1 MSAPVSAIPVS
12 ATSVPTAK
20 PEFEFLCCIARPR
33 PTLDR
38 ARALL
43 AAGLDFDELL
53 RLAAQHAIRPLLL
66 KGFAA
71 LDWQDVPAAA
81 RRSLEGFA
89 HGHLMRSLSFAEE
102 ICRVSQALHAA
113 GIPFAAFKGVVLA
126 AALYGDPAGREYLD
140 IDIVV
145 PADRVRAA
153 EDTLA
158 TLGYHGHQGDRAF
171 RHTFLSY
178 LRQFALVSQDDRFAI
193 DLHWGF
199 SGAYVP
205 FPLAPEDIW
214 NDLAAL
220 EFGGRPV
227 PVLSDADLALL
238 LAGHG
243 TKEQWRT
250 LGWIEDF
257 ALLIERRTALDWV
270 AIHRRAEA
278 RGCGG
283 SVTLGALLAR
293 DLLGAELPP
302 ALASLAAADKRSAR
316 RAASLIA
323 RLELGLPEPESL
335 PNFSDLDLC
344 DRQLDRVKAVLELA
358 FTPTTGDYS
367 AMPLPP
373 ALWSLYRL
381 TRPFRLAA
389 KAARLR

>member
-1 MSAPVSAIPVS
+1 MSAHTRALR
-12 ATSVPTAK
+12 
-20 PEFEFLCCIARPR
+20 PEFEFLTLVARPQ
-33 PTLDR
+33 LSLER
-38 ARALL
+38 ARAVL
-43 AAGLDFDELL
+43 AAGLDFDELI
-53 RLAAQHAIRPLLL
+53 RLAAQHAVRPQLL
-66 KGFAA
+66 KA
-71 LDWQDVPAAA
+71 LGSLGWQDVPAPV
-81 RRSLEGFA
+81 RESLERFA
-89 HGHLMRSLSFAEE
+89 QAHRLRSLSFAEE
-102 ICRVSQALHAA
+102 LCRVSRALNEAD
-113 GIPFAAFKGVVLA
+113 IPFATFKGVVLA
-126 AALYGDPAGREYLD
+126 STLYGDPAGREYLD

-145 PADRVRAA
+145 PADRVQAA

-158 TLGYHGHQGDRAF
+158 ALGYHGHQGDRAF
-171 RHTFLSY
+171 RHTFLAY
-178 LRQFALVSQDDRFAI
+178 LRQFALVSEDDRFAI

-214 NDLAAL
+214 NDLASL

-257 ALLIERRTALDWV
+257 ALLIERRPGLDWA

-283 SVTLGALLAR
+283 SVILGALLAR
-293 DLLGAELPP
+293 DLLGIDLPA
-302 ALASLAAADKRSAR
+302 ALASRVAADQRSAR
-316 RAASLIA
+316 RATALVA

-344 DRQLDRVKAVLELA
+344 DRQFDRVKAVLELA
-358 FTPTTGDYS
+358 FTPTAGDYS

-373 ALWSLYRL
+373 ALWGLYRL

-389 KAARLR
+389 KAVRIV

>member
-1 MSAPVSAIPVS
+1 MSAHVSALR
-12 ATSVPTAK
+12 
-20 PEFEFLCCIARPR
+20 PEFEFLCCIARPQR
-33 PTLDR
+33 SLDR

-43 AAGLDFDELL
+43 VADLDFDELT
-53 RLAAQHAIRPLLL
+53 RLAAQHAVRPLLL
-66 KGFAA
+66 KAFAS
-71 LDWQDVPAAA
+71 LGWQNVPAPV
-81 RRSLEGFA
+81 RESLERFA
-89 HGHLMRSLSFAEE
+89 RAHRMRSLSFAEE
-102 ICRVSQALHAA
+102 LCRISQALQEA
-113 GIPFAAFKGVVLA
+113 GTPFAAFKGVVLA
-126 AALYGDPAGREYLD
+126 SSLYGDPAGREYLD

-145 PADRVRAA
+145 PPDRVQAA
-153 EDTLA
+153 EDALA
-158 TLGYHGHQGDRAF
+158 RLGYHGHQGDRAF

-178 LRQFALVSQDDRFAI
+178 LRQFALVSADDRFAI

-205 FPLAPEDIW
+205 FPLAPDDIW
-214 NDLAAL
+214 NDLASF
-220 EFGGRPV
+220 EFGGRAV

-257 ALLIERRTALDWV
+257 ALLIERRTGLDWA
-270 AIHRRAEA
+270 AIHRRAEM

-283 SVTLGALLAR
+283 SVTLGAVLAR
-293 DLLGAELPP
+293 DLLGIDLPA

-316 RAASLIA
+316 RAATLIS
-323 RLELGLPEPESL
+323 RLRLGLPEPESL

-344 DRQLDRVKAVLELA
+344 DRQVDRVKAVLELA
-358 FTPTTGDYS
+358 FTPTAGDYS

-373 ALWSLYRL
+373 ALWGLYRL

-389 KAARLR
+389 KAARLV

>member
-1 MSAPVSAIPVS
+1 MPALLSAAAGS
-12 ATSVPTAK
+12 TAK
-20 PEFEFLCCIARPR
+20 LEFEFLRCIARPR
-33 PTLDR
+33 PSLDR
-38 ARALL
+38 ARSLL
-43 AAGLDFDELL
+43 AAGVDVDELL

-66 KGFAA
+66 KAFAS
-71 LDWQDVPAAA
+71 LDWQDVPASA
-81 RRSLEGFA
+81 RLSLERFA
-89 HGHLMRSLSFAEE
+89 QAHRMRSLSFAEE
-102 ICRVSQALHAA
+102 LCRVTRALHEA

-126 AALYGDPAGREYLD
+126 SALYGDPAGREYLD

-145 PADRVRAA
+145 PADRVQAA

-158 TLGYHGHQGDRAF
+158 ALGYRGHQGDRAF

-178 LRQFALVSQDDRFAI
+178 LRQFALVSEDDRFAI

-214 NDLAAL
+214 NNLAVI
-220 EFGGRPV
+220 EFGGRPI
-227 PVLSDADLALL
+227 PVLSDADIALL

-257 ALLIERRTALDWV
+257 ALLIDRRPGLDWA

-283 SVTLGALLAR
+283 SVTLGAFLVR
-293 DLLGAELPP
+293 DLFGIDLPP
-302 ALASLAAADKRSAR
+302 VLASLAVADKCSAR
-316 RAASLIA
+316 KAAALIS

-344 DRQLDRVKAVLELA
+344 DRQLDRVKAVLGLA
-358 FTPTTGDYS
+358 FTPTAGDFS

-373 ALWSLYRL
+373 ALWGLYRL

-389 KAARLR
+389 KAVRRM

>member
-1 MSAPVSAIPVS
+1 MSAHPPALR
-12 ATSVPTAK
+12 
-20 PEFEFLCCIARPR
+20 PEFEFLCCIARPLR
-33 PTLDR
+33 SLDR

-43 AAGLDFDELL
+43 AAGLDFDDLA
-53 RLAAQHAIRPLLL
+53 RLAAQHAVRPLLL
-66 KGFAA
+66 KAFAS
-71 LDWQDVPAAA
+71 LDWLDVPAPA
-81 RRSLEGFA
+81 RESLERFA
-89 HGHLMRSLSFAEE
+89 HVHRMRSLSFAEE
-102 ICRVSQALHAA
+102 LCRVSRALQGA
-113 GIPFAAFKGVVLA
+113 GVRFAAFKGVVLA
-126 AALYGDPAGREYLD
+126 TALYGDPAGREYLD

-145 PADRVRAA
+145 PADRVQAA

-158 TLGYHGHQGDRAF
+158 TLGYHGHQGDRTF

-178 LRQFALVSQDDRFAI
+178 LRQFALVSDDDRFAI

-205 FPLAPEDIW
+205 FPLAPEEIW
-214 NDLAAL
+214 NNLVSL

-227 PVLSDADLALL
+227 PVLSDPDLALL

-257 ALLIERRTALDWV
+257 ALLIERRRGLDWD

-293 DLLGAELPP
+293 DLLGIDLPP
-302 ALASLAAADKRSAR
+302 ALASLAAADKRGAR
-316 RAASLIA
+316 KAAALIA
-323 RLELGLPEPESL
+323 RMSLGLPEPESL

-344 DRQLDRVKAVLELA
+344 DRQLDRVKAMLGLA
-358 FTPTTGDYS
+358 FTPTAGDYT

-373 ALWSLYRL
+373 ALWGLYRL

-389 KAARLR
+389 KAARLV

>member
-1 MSAPVSAIPVS
+1 MSAHTPAPR
-12 ATSVPTAK
+12 
-20 PEFEFLCCIARPR
+20 PEFEFLALVARPQ
-33 PTLDR
+33 PSLER

-43 AAGLDFDELL
+43 AAGFDFDELI
-53 RLAAQHAIRPLLL
+53 RLAAQHAVRPQLL
-66 KGFAA
+66 KA
-71 LDWQDVPAAA
+71 LASLGWQDVPAAA
-81 RRSLEGFA
+81 RQSLERFA
-89 HGHLMRSLSFAEE
+89 HAHLMRSLSFAEE
-102 ICRVSQALHAA
+102 LCRVSRALQQA

-126 AALYGDPAGREYLD
+126 SALYGDPAGREYLD

-145 PADRVRAA
+145 PADRVQAA
-153 EDTLA
+153 EDTLT

-171 RHTFLSY
+171 RHAFLSY
-178 LRQFALVSQDDRFAI
+178 LRQFALVSEDDRFTI

-214 NDLAAL
+214 SDLASI
-220 EFGGRPV
+220 EFGGRTV

-243 TKEQWRT
+243 TKEQWRA
-250 LGWIEDF
+250 LGWIGDF
-257 ALLIERRTALDWV
+257 ALLIERRTALDW
-270 AIHRRAEA
+270 AEIHRRAEA
-278 RGCGG
+278 RGCAG

-293 DLLGAELPP
+293 DLLGIDLPAE
-302 ALASLAAADKRSAR
+302 LASLAVADKRSAR
-316 RAASLIA
+316 KAAALMA

-344 DRQLDRVKAVLELA
+344 DRQLDRVKAVLGLA
-358 FTPTTGDYS
+358 FTPTAGDYS

-373 ALWSLYRL
+373 ALWGIYRL

-389 KAARLR
+389 KAARLV

>member
-1 MSAPVSAIPVS
+1 MLAHPSALR
-12 ATSVPTAK
+12 
-20 PEFEFLCCIARPR
+20 PEFEFLCCIANPQL
-33 PTLDR
+33 PLER

-43 AAGLDFDELL
+43 AAGLDFDELT
-53 RLAAQHAIRPLLL
+53 RLAAHHAIRPLLL
-66 KGFAA
+66 KAFAS
-71 LDWQDVPAAA
+71 LGWQNVPAPV
-81 RRSLEGFA
+81 REGLERFA
-89 HGHLMRSLSFAEE
+89 QAHRLRSLSFAEE
-102 ICRVSQALHAA
+102 LCRVSRALQAA
-113 GIPFAAFKGVVLA
+113 GVPFAAFKGIVLA
-126 AALYGDPAGREYLD
+126 SALYGDPAGREYLD
-140 IDIVV
+140 IDIAV
-145 PADRVRAA
+145 PADRVQAA

-178 LRQFALVSQDDRFAI
+178 LRQFALVSADDRFAI

-214 NDLAAL
+214 SDLASF

-250 LGWIEDF
+250 LGWVKDF
-257 ALLIERRTALDWV
+257 ALLIERRPGLDWA
-270 AIHRRAEA
+270 AIHCRAEA

-283 SVTLGALLAR
+283 CVILGALLAR
-293 DLLGAELPP
+293 DLLGIDLPP
-302 ALASLAAADKRSAR
+302 ALGSLAAADRRSTR
-316 RAASLIA
+316 KAAALIS

-344 DRQLDRVKAVLELA
+344 DRQLDRVKAVLGLA
-358 FTPTTGDYS
+358 FTPTAGDYS

-373 ALWSLYRL
+373 ALWGLYRL

-389 KAARLR
+389 KAARLV